1 MSNVLKFPT
10 PADIV
15 TQRREDVKTLCGYI
29 EQYASTIDSS
39 EAFRISTTVVDELE
53 DRYNKIRGW
62 ENMTLSESIELL
74 LEFHKEL
81 KTKMLIDL
89 LTLEVLK
96 SNVQR
101 VVASKE

>member
-1 MSNVLKFPT
+1 
-10 PADIV
+10 
-15 TQRREDVKTLCGYI
+15 
-29 EQYASTIDSS
+29 
-39 EAFRISTTVVDELE
+39 
-53 DRYNKIRGW
+53 
-62 ENMTLSESIELL
+62 MTFGESIELL

-96 SNVQR
+96 SNVQH